1 MATESTV
8 DNEINIEHTVIVKE
22 PEAEKYRIEGDL
34 VFSVAIDPEKDE
46 LSTINGELISE
57 VMINDTHLVSLDTWR
72 YSLKDVQIVQID
84 FHSVTSKI
92 RYVFQAKKFEVKA

>member
-22 PEAEKYRIEGDL
+22 PEVEKYRIEGEL
-34 VFSVAIDPEKDE
+34 VFSVAIDPKKDE

-72 YSLKDVQIVQID
+72 YFLKDVQIVQID